1 MKCEAV
7 QNRLLATPDAFHP
20 GAELAAHVAGCSAC
34 RARQARAAE
43 LDGHLAHLP
52 APPSSGAKKAAFL
65 ESVQEAGP
73 IIKTKPRTLR
83 TPSGT
88 FRPWRAVRREHYAGL
103 AAALLVA
110 LAGLAYFTRNK
121 AQAPELAEKPRH
133 ELLKKEVRHV
143 AKLATSDSA
152 PQRMTVWAEWAS
164 DLKSETK
171 DLYKVAASDE
181 LLALGRLFE
190 RAVQDGIV
198 KQAKM
203 LDKHMPAGDRQALFQ
218 DALARLSEV
227 VNDTTLWAQNA
238 PPDAQKTL
246 NKMAATARAA
256 VSVLQP
262 LEKGV

>member
-1 MKCEAV
+1 MKCDAV
-7 QNRLLATPDAFHP
+7 QNRLLAAPDALDP
-20 GAELAAHVAGCSAC
+20 GAELTAHIAGCAAC
-34 RARQARAAE
+34 LAVRARAVE
-43 LDGHLAHLP
+43 LDTYLAHLP
-52 APPSSGAKKAAFL
+52 AAPSSDAKKAAFL

-190 RAVQDGIV
+190 RAVKEGIL

-203 LDKHMPAGDRQALFQ
+203 LDKHMPAGERQALFQ
-218 DALARLSEV
+218 DALARLTEV

-246 NKMAATARAA
+246 NKMAATAQAA
-256 VSVLQP
+256 LLALQP